1 MNWACGQTIETY
13 LIEVID
19 PRGVLSV
26 DIVGDIAIGLPC
38 AELIGRENKSL
49 IKLTDRSLGG
59 SMYSKLCFDSISN
72 PTYILYSGANWVV
85 WNKSLIWS

>member
-1 MNWACGQTIETY
+1 MDREFLLAVKKFETY

-49 IKLTDRSLGG
+49 IWLTNWPLGG
-59 SMYSKLCFDSISN
+59 SMHSKLYFDYIFV
-72 PTYILYSGANWVV
+72 PTYRLFRVAN
-85 WNKSLIWS
+85 

>member
-1 MNWACGQTIETY
+1 MHWGCGQKIETY

-38 AELIGRENKSL
+38 AELIGRENKS
-49 IKLTDRSLGG
+49 
-59 SMYSKLCFDSISN
+59 SI
-72 PTYILYSGANWVV
+72 
-85 WNKSLIWS
+85 